1 MPSSR
6 RSVARSRSDRPAKG
20 SSSTSLI
27 GAAVT
32 HLRATDYE
40 IAQPVGLRRAGGAI
54 DRMG

>member
-6 RSVARSRSDRPAKG
+6 RSVARSRSDRSAKG

-40 IAQPVGLRRAGGAI
+40 IAQPVGLRRAGGAV